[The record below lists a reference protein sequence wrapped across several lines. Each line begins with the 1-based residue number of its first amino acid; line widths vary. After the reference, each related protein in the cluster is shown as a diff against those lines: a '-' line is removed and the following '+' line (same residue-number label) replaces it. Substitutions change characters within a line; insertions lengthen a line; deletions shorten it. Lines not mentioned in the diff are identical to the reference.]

1 MTTYQKFNEIKTAYL
16 SSLRV
21 VTPSEHTY
29 TKYESVLNDFGACL
43 EQHYGDT
50 TANEITPE
58 MILSYQQA
66 IHERGV
72 SINTT
77 VQYLTILHAFFGW
90 CVAHKFYAEQPIDE
104 TDIPE
109 REEIRYDLLNM
120 DEIDQ
125 LLTNDVPSRLDRR
138 MQARNQAI
146 IVLLTLSG
154 MRNGELRALRL
165 KDLDF
170 EDGTITITHGKGNK
184 SRSVPFPLKARELVK
199 LYLDSGIRPAT
210 ATENDYLFG
219 TDADEHGHSTNGAV
233 WKPFSS
239 QGLCRLVKCYTKNSC
254 NHSVKAHT
262 LRHAAAS
269 NWDDKDISMRDIQ
282 RNLGHSS
289 ITTTEHIYVTIL
301 NNKKAALKVNDAL
314 ANI

>member
-1 MTTYQKFNEIKTAYL
+1 MTAYEKFNEIKTTYL
-16 SSLRV
+16 SALKII
-21 VTPSEHTY
+21 TTSEHTY
-29 TKYESVLNDFGACL
+29 VKYESVLNDFTACL
-43 EQHYGDT
+43 EQHYAEQ
-50 TANEITPE
+50 TADEITPE
-58 MILSYQQA
+58 MILTYQKA
-66 IHERGV
+66 IRERGV

-77 VQYLTILHAFFGW
+77 IQYLTVLHAFFAW
-90 CVAHKFYAEQPIDE
+90 CVAHKFYTEQPIDE

-109 REEIRYDLLNM
+109 PEEIRYDLLNM
-120 DEIDQ
+120 DEINQ
-125 LLTNDVPSRLDRR
+125 LLTQDAPSRLDSR

-146 IVLLTLSG
+146 VVLLTLSG

-170 EDGTITITHGKGNK
+170 DDGTITITRGKGNK
-184 SRSVPFPLKARELVK
+184 SRSVPFPPKARELVK
-199 LYLDSGIRPAT
+199 LYLESGIRPKT
-210 ATENDYLFG
+210 ATQNDYLFG
-219 TDADEHGHSTNGAV
+219 TDADKKGHSTNGAI

-239 QGLCRLVKCYTKNSC
+239 QGLCRLVHCYTKNSC
-254 NHSVKAHT
+254 NHSVKTHT

-314 ANI
+314 ANV

>member
-1 MTTYQKFNEIKTAYL
+1 MTTCIKFNEIKTAYL
-16 SSLRV
+16 SALKV

-29 TKYESVLNDFGACL
+29 KKYDSVLNDFGTCL
-43 EQHYGDT
+43 EQHYP
-50 TANEITPE
+50 TATDAEITPE
-58 MILSYQQA
+58 MILIYQKT

-77 VQYLTILHAFFGW
+77 IQYLTILHVFFGW
-90 CVAHKFYAEQPIDE
+90 CVAHKFYAEQPIAE
-104 TDIPE
+104 GDIPE
-109 REEIRYDLLNM
+109 FEQIRYDLLNG

-125 LLTNDVPSRLDRR
+125 LLTSDVPTRLDSR
-138 MQARNQAI
+138 MQSRNQAI
-146 IVLLTLSG
+146 IVLLTTTGL
-154 MRNGELRALRL
+154 RNSELRNLRL

-170 EDGTITITHGKGNK
+170 DGGTITVLHGKGNK
-184 SRSVPFPLKARELVK
+184 CRSVTFPPKARTCVK
-199 LYLDSGIRPAT
+199 AYLESGIRPTT

-239 QGLCRLVKCYTKNSC
+239 QGLCRLVRCYTKNSC
-254 NHSVKAHT
+254 NHSVKTHT

-269 NWDDKDISMRDIQ
+269 LWDDRHVDMRDIQ

-301 NNKKAALKVNDAL
+301 NGKKAALKVNDAL
-314 ANI
+314 ADL